1 MKPIF
6 SCRRPD
12 HKRLRKAEEAN
23 FSADFSFFTSRS
35 TAEAHIFGV
44 KFSGLYGTVGF
55 IAIREFSFWGESDLW
70 SDVWPAMDVV
80 VCLSIPSF
88 RRKSN
93 GFK

>member
-55 IAIREFSFWGESDLW
+55 IAIREFSF
-70 SDVWPAMDVV
+70 
-80 VCLSIPSF
+80 
-88 RRKSN
+88 
-93 GFK
+93 